1 MPRALTASERIYR
14 LLIRLYPSSF
24 RREFGHEMTLDFDE
38 AGREAWNDRRWEGL
52 ITFWGRMS
60 ADIAVTVAI
69 QWMRTGLPAIAL
81 VSVVVAMGVTGAA
94 AQIVPRGPM
103 GSTLTPDERD
113 LAMII
118 LLIGVVLSVIAATIL
133 FTVWFTRPLT
143 RRRR

>member
-14 LLIRLYPSSF
+14 LLLRLYPSSF

-38 AGREAWNDRRWEGL
+38 AGREAWNERQWEGL
-52 ITFWGRMS
+52 IAFWGRMS
-60 ADIAVTVAI
+60 ADIAATVAI

-81 VSVVVAMGVTGAA
+81 VSVLVAMGVTGAA

-103 GSTLTPDERD
+103 GSTFTADERD
-113 LAMII
+113 LAMLI

-133 FTVWFTRPLT
+133 FTVWFTRPLV

>member
-14 LLIRLYPSSF
+14 LLLRLYPSSF

-38 AGREAWNDRRWEGL
+38 AGREAWNDRQWEGL

-60 ADIAVTVAI
+60 ADIAATVAV

-81 VSVVVAMGVTGAA
+81 VSVLVAMGVTGAA

-103 GSTLTPDERD
+103 GSTSHL
-113 LAMII
+113 
-118 LLIGVVLSVIAATIL
+118 G
-133 FTVWFTRPLT
+133 
-143 RRRR
+143 